1 MLIVPA
7 DLKEEEQ
14 KVEKK
19 MIEDVA
25 GAEGLDKEQNVIDVH
40 KAFEDDKKAIKDG
53 ELTDEG
59 KKLYAETVY
68 EHLNKLNSTLYY

>member
-1 MLIVPA
+1 
-7 DLKEEEQ
+7 
-14 KVEKK
+14 

-25 GAEGLDKEQNVIDVH
+25 SGEGLDKEQNVIDVH
-40 KAFEDDKKAIKDG
+40 KAFKDDKKAIKDG